1 MLSYLSYIYNRRVS
15 KTRGNFRAIGF
26 RSSKDRSYSFKQKNL
41 NIPAIER
48 KWRER
53 WKQLKNSPKSQG
65 NKKKFYILAMFPY
78 PSGMLHMGHVRVY
91 TISDTI
97 ARFRK
102 MLGYEVLY
110 RLNNSCRSLNN

>member
-1 MLSYLSYIYNRRVS
+1 MFSYLYVNRRVS
-15 KTRGNFRAIGF
+15 KTRGIVRAIGF
-26 RSSKDRSYSFKQKNL
+26 LNNKIRSYSFKQKKL
-41 NIPAIER
+41 DLLAIEL

-53 WKQLKNSPKSQG
+53 WKQLKNSPE
-65 NKKKFYILAMFPY
+65 NKEKEKFYILAMFPY

-102 MLGYEVLY
+102 MLGYEVFH
-110 RLNNSCRSLNN
+110 